1 MPRIPS
7 RWTGSWLSGAKL
19 KGEESQCLDEEVKL
33 VVTCWKADKKGIIS
47 TIWEM
52 MEFAVHH
59 RDICAILSSINGN
72 KMFSEGEG
80 WMAKMVK
87 ASNVRGPHSHVEK
100 VVEQGGLGKTLYSVF
115 LHWI

>member
-1 MPRIPS
+1 VPRIPS

-33 VVTCWKADKKGIIS
+33 VVTCWKADKKGI
-47 TIWEM
+47 
-52 MEFAVHH
+52 
-59 RDICAILSSINGN
+59 